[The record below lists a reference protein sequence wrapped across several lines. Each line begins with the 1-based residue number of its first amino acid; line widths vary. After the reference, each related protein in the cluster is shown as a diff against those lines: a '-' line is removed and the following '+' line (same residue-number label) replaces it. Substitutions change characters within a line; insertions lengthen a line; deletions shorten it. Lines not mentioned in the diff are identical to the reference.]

1 MAFPSRPSAG
11 SFDWVAIGRDSFP
24 APFAKTR
31 SDVPRSLE
39 ARAVDLALRYP
50 GNIPRRP
57 HWTGFAVHAQTIEF
71 WRSRPD
77 RLHDRMLYTRSPNR
91 WQRTWLY
98 P

>member
-1 MAFPSRPSAG
+1 
-11 SFDWVAIGRDSFP
+11 
-24 APFAKTR
+24 
-31 SDVPRSLE
+31 
-39 ARAVDLALRYP
+39 LRYP
-50 GNIPRRP
+50 GSIPRPP

-77 RLHDRMLYTRSPNR
+77 RLHDRILFTRSPTA